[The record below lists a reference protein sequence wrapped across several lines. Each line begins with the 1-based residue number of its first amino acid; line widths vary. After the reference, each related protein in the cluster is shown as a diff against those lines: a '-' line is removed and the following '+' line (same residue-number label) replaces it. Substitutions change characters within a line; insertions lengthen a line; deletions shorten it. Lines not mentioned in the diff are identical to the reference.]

1 MGAWQGGWKLIGHGA
16 NIKATNIDG
25 ETPLDLA
32 KDQGKERVVE
42 LLNTHLN
49 TNYRQ
54 KLQSSNAVVREV
66 LKVNTW
72 MDLMIVQNTWS
83 KMLMMS
89 KYQIHRQAEPPKVD
103 DHEDK
108 ERGSGFK
115 FLSSLSNE
123 NDNQQLDS
131 SKDNGRSQLCLS
143 SAEHGKS
150 SDSAVHFVKENV
162 GYLKNG
168 VHLNSVQDGNVFK
181 GVQLSNEL

>member
-1 MGAWQGGWKLIGHGA
+1 
-16 NIKATNIDG
+16 
-25 ETPLDLA
+25 
-32 KDQGKERVVE
+32 
-42 LLNTHLN
+42 
-49 TNYRQ
+49 
-54 KLQSSNAVVREV
+54 
-66 LKVNTW
+66 
-72 MDLMIVQNTWS
+72 
-83 KMLMMS
+83 MS
-89 KYQIHRQAEPPKVD
+89 KYQIMMDRLNLQKLMITKIKKGDRVL
-103 DHEDK
+103 
-108 ERGSGFK
+108 SFYQVFL

-150 SDSAVHFVKENV
+150 SDSALHFVKENV

>member
-1 MGAWQGGWKLIGHGA
+1 
-16 NIKATNIDG
+16 
-25 ETPLDLA
+25 
-32 KDQGKERVVE
+32 
-42 LLNTHLN
+42 
-49 TNYRQ
+49 
-54 KLQSSNAVVREV
+54 
-66 LKVNTW
+66 
-72 MDLMIVQNTWS
+72 
-83 KMLMMS
+83 MMS
-89 KYQIHRQAEPPKVD
+89 KYQIMMDRLNLQKLMITKIKKGDRVL
-103 DHEDK
+103 
-108 ERGSGFK
+108 SFYQVFL

>member
-1 MGAWQGGWKLIGHGA
+1 
-16 NIKATNIDG
+16 
-25 ETPLDLA
+25 
-32 KDQGKERVVE
+32 
-42 LLNTHLN
+42 
-49 TNYRQ
+49 
-54 KLQSSNAVVREV
+54 
-66 LKVNTW
+66 
-72 MDLMIVQNTWS
+72 
-83 KMLMMS
+83 MLMMS